1 MLSGIF
7 NKKPDH
13 PLADLRSAQKLLDE
27 LPKNDVHKVLLDI
40 AEMIE
45 SAAGNESFKLDHQF
59 AVVRLLDET
68 AQPYVRKLT
77 AEYFAPHELNQFQEA
92 RLWLVLG
99 NLSRLTAIAY
109 CTVFDRYVSTDKGSN
124 TIKPL
129 APLLMARAL
138 NALTSQLKY
147 ICAHYELAEYAI
159 WENLARIVNYAEQQQ
174 CMDAQVNL
182 YSGIVGNTS
191 VKCEAGRLLGWYGS
205 GVNSLSQVHLHLTE
219 RILAQFCLDVSLHA
233 AQSESNLFS
242 FDVKDPDAPKRVK
255 VNVSSSSSTRYVSMA
270 AMRPKLERLMTTLEK
285 NIVPADLH
293 LGGSYG
299 AELVKEAV
307 RHLVN
312 YIMAPPVRGSVR
324 RKIKINFNVE
334 SSFSGVQERVKQG
347 TSFSNERP
355 VWTIED
361 ISTNGFLTVLPYKS
375 GDDVRIGSVIGMQME
390 GVPHWGVAVV
400 RRLLRNE
407 MYQLNVGTEIL
418 ATQVASVSL
427 SQSGGGGGGVFE
439 DGQLALWLYAK
450 PGEPPSG
457 EVKLLMGAGT
467 YSINRSLQTRLN
479 GKSYLLI
486 PSGLQEKYIDCD
498 MGRFRLVEQDHGSEE
513 S

>member
-7 NKKPDH
+7 NKKSDH
-13 PLADLRSAQKLLDE
+13 PLADMRSVQKVLDE

-45 SAAGNESFKLDHQF
+45 SAAGNASFKLDHQF
-59 AVVRLLDET
+59 AVLRLLDET

-77 AEYFAPHELNQFQEA
+77 GEYFTPNELNQFQEA

-99 NLSRLTAIAY
+99 NLSRQTAIAY
-109 CTVFDRYVSTDKGSN
+109 CTVFDRYVSAEKGSN
-124 TIKPL
+124 TIKAQ

-138 NALTSQLKY
+138 NALTLQLKY
-147 ICAHYELAEYAI
+147 ICAHYELVDYAI
-159 WENLARIVNYAEQQQ
+159 WENLAHILSFAEQQQ
-174 CMDAQVNL
+174 CLDAPVNL

-205 GVNSLSQVHLHLTE
+205 GVHSLTPVHMHLTE
-219 RILAQFCLDVSLHA
+219 RIMAQYCLDVSVHA
-233 AQSESNLFS
+233 GQNESNLFS
-242 FDVKDPDAPKRVK
+242 FDLSDPDAPKRVK
-255 VNVSSSSSTRYVSMA
+255 VNAAVSPSTRFVSMP
-270 AMRPKLERLMTTLEK
+270 AMRPKLERLMMTLEK
-285 NIVPADLH
+285 NIVPTDLH

-307 RHLVN
+307 RHLVT
-312 YIMAPPVRGSVR
+312 YLMGPPVRSSVR

-334 SSFSGVQERVKQG
+334 NSFAGVRDRVKEG
-347 TSFSNERP
+347 LSFSNDRP

-361 ISTNGFLTVLPYKS
+361 ISANGFLTVLPYKS
-375 GDDVRIGSVIGMQME
+375 GDDIRIGSVMGIQME

-427 SQSGGGGGGVFE
+427 RQSGGGGGVFE
-439 DGQLALWLYAK
+439 DGQLALWFYAK
-450 PGEPPSG
+450 PGEAPSG
-457 EVKLLMGAGT
+457 EVKLLMGAGA
-467 YSINRSLQTRLN
+467 YSTNRSLQTQLN
-479 GKSYLLI
+479 GKNYLLI
-486 PSGLQEKYIDCD
+486 PTGLHEKYIDCD
-498 MGRFRLVEQDHGSEE
+498 LGRFRIVEQEHSSEE
-513 S
+513 SY